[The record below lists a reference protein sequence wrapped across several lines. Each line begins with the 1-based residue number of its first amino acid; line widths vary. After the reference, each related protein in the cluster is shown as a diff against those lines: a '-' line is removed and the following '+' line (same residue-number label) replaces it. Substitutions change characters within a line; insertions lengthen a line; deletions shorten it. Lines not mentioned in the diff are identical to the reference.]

1 MTVTNPS
8 FDIFGSPEEDN
19 IRVGYISPDRGLVSN
34 VTVCE
39 ANAYAKLNPGT
50 IFIFRNREKIQYLGI
65 NEVNKLTTNDL
76 LTVVEKCD
84 GVSVAKT
91 CGGLETPK
99 VIFGGGG
106 GLGAKANPVIV
117 DGSVIAVDLIEGGFG
132 YQYEPIVDVKDPC
145 GVGAGVVAKAVM
157 GELVTKFVVYDDEDD
172 FEDYKICPEEP
183 ITYGT
188 KFSPSGR
195 EIGKWNPE
203 EYLNSGETPFRKQI
217 DDYIKFLNAPK
228 NPFWTSR
235 TESPKKVTSKGI
247 ITRAKYDVSHWAW
260 GANVDPQGEYDEA
273 ADSDKGNIVNDRV
286 WKFGVLWRTDL
297 TNFMNANAI
306 SPIPMSNVKDEAN
319 TEYYFEWDVEF
330 PYAGDYI
337 FKIQCDNE
345 GSLYVDN
352 KKKAT
357 YKIGTGGA
365 AGNILSP
372 PEETQVTIDERGFKK
387 VRVDLRN
394 YPKIEKVAKPQEL
407 SEFPT
412 SNDIEFSIATSTLF
426 GASIIIDGLDINL
439 EKSYGANNNVKE
451 TFERKVEFGKV
462 YDVII
467 TSNNKRVGTLPS
479 TNKEFE
485 FDGLH
490 PANNPI
496 NVTNNG
502 KRIAL
507 KDGDGDD
514 TNASFTIDNGNGT
527 FAPDGRSIV
536 GTGEQTL
543 TLSWSDRRQAGR
555 AINSIRLGST
565 VWQRTGSSGSVTRT
579 FTLGGGIGQL
589 GGQNNKARLRVK
601 GERVLEMEDI
611 PNTVEGGGGV
621 GVFFDD
627 LVVSVS
633 QGRFFDINGLNCK
646 FTLGEPK
653 ATTGT
658 SSQVQGETRRIFN
671 TMEFIDKANREL
683 WRTNTLR
690 ESQRENSAEAFLNR
704 YGVSP
709 FDTTIEHETSYPG
722 THTIKWHNVNFP
734 ISGEYDIG
742 IAVDDNVTLK
752 IGNEV
757 NIFKQGF
764 FEGTTNSTG
773 SSLYRRFITAGNYT
787 IVAELNQIPGGKFG
801 LGPDDNPMALAI
813 NISTSFNEVDEKISQ
828 SWNQNPLGIAVVIEA
843 PEPPIPQEPVPI
855 QEGRCPS
862 NPFWSTRFSSDDDSK
877 WHPVAFASWTK
888 FKNRYAMS
896 PIPPYS
902 TENTSGGGKTYTT
915 KWKIDIPYD
924 GFYKLKAE
932 ADDKAKFWI
941 LPEGEP
947 KDQPTLEV
955 GIPENGVV
963 PSKMV
968 GLTTTGEHNG
978 KYDVIVEVENFFQG
992 TTETISQRVFS
1003 TLGWGAQGTK
1013 KQVPDGS
1020 DFKDITF
1027 NVSSATLYGA
1037 QFTLFNGSLLNAPL
1051 INETKEFGG
1060 ANFNSTHNLN
1070 IEKGKVYD
1078 VIFTS
1083 QSSGSNRG
1091 IEFTGLHPVNNPINV
1106 TNNGKRLALR
1116 DGDGTD
1122 TNASFTIDSGSI
1134 TFASDG
1140 RSLVGSGDA
1149 TLTLTWNDARRAGR
1163 AIDRIKIGSVEW
1175 LRSGSGGTIT
1185 RQITIGA
1192 TSNNASVQLKNKDG
1206 ADNVVQMEDFTDES
1220 WDDITCSA
1228 TDGRFYDFNGR
1239 RCKFTWDGDFK
1250 EVLVG
1255 TSSGTSKDGVTYSG
1269 PDLFHLPFT
1278 GWGPFMNKFSVSPF
1292 KLKPDSPVVNYTW
1305 NNVDFPED
1313 GDYEIAFQMDH
1324 SATLFLDDQIVATN
1338 IFRGQ
1343 NIAEKHKVDMTGEA
1357 RFKSVKV
1364 NKGKHTLTV
1373 KPTVYTEESGGPVGF
1388 IDALF
1393 QQSPNYVWQNNPSG
1407 FAIEI
1412 RRNVEVRGK
1421 TETGEDK
1428 TLPWTV
1434 NPISVAGVLIPP
1446 PCPREVEGKGIVKDV
1461 DIIEPGNGF
1470 PNPPTDPV
1478 GLTTYPVSL
1487 EVTKIIPTNPGI
1499 GYTPGDVVVV
1509 GVNTFSMP
1517 PLDPFGRVPEI
1528 PLTGVGVTEIPDVD
1542 IITETGV
1549 GFEPG
1554 VPKIVVRRDPLDVP
1568 ADQLIQV
1575 TDLVGLKQTGYYQGR
1590 PYYGAVFFKDGLAYA
1605 GYYETAGQLI
1615 RVYDTL
1621 QESIDGEVTTAPS
1634 AIQRQGTDVNSNN
1647 PRLNIPGTPQNLT
1660 E

>member
-1 MTVTNPS
+1 MTVTNSS
-8 FDIFGSPEEDN
+8 FDIFGDPQKDD

-34 VTVCE
+34 VTICE
-39 ANAYAKLNPGT
+39 ANDYAKLNPGT
-50 IFIFRNREKIQYLGI
+50 VFIFRDREKIQYLGI

-76 LTVVEKCD
+76 LTTVETCD

-91 CGGLETPK
+91 CSGSETPK

-117 DGSVIAVDLIEGGFG
+117 GGSVIAVDLIEGGFG

-145 GVGAGVVAKAVM
+145 GVGAGVVAKAIM
-157 GELVTKFVVYDDEDD
+157 DEQFTKFVVYDDEDD
-172 FEDYKICPEEP
+172 FEDYKICPQVP

-188 KFSPSGR
+188 KFSPSGKV
-195 EIGKWNPE
+195 IGKWNPE
-203 EYLNSGETPFRKQI
+203 EYLNSGQTPFQKQI
-217 DDYIKFLNAPK
+217 QDYIEFLNAPK

-235 TESPKKVTSKGI
+235 TENPKKVTSKGN
-247 ITRAKYDVSHWAW
+247 ITSAKYDVSHWAW

-273 ADSDKGNIVNDRV
+273 ADSDKGNIVNDRL

-297 TNFMNANAI
+297 NNFMNAHAI

-330 PYAGDYI
+330 PYPGDYI

-352 KKKAT
+352 KKKAN
-357 YKIGTGGA
+357 YKLGTGGA

-372 PEETQVTIDERGFKK
+372 PEETKVTIDKRGFKK
-387 VRVDLRN
+387 VRVDLTN
-394 YPKIEKVAKPQEL
+394 YPRTQKVAKAQEL
-407 SEFPT
+407 SDFPT
-412 SNDIEFSIATSTLF
+412 SNNIEFSISTATLF
-426 GASIIIDGLDINL
+426 GASIIIEGLDINL
-439 EKSYGANNNVKE
+439 EKTYGADNNVKE
-451 TFERKVEFGKV
+451 TFEREVEFGKV
-462 YDVII
+462 YDIKIV
-467 TSNNKRVGTLPS
+467 SNSK
-479 TNKEFE
+479 K
-485 FDGLH
+485 
-490 PANNPI
+490 
-496 NVTNNG
+496 
-502 KRIAL
+502 
-507 KDGDGDD
+507 
-514 TNASFTIDNGNGT
+514 
-527 FAPDGRSIV
+527 
-536 GTGEQTL
+536 
-543 TLSWSDRRQAGR
+543 
-555 AINSIRLGST
+555 
-565 VWQRTGSSGSVTRT
+565 
-579 FTLGGGIGQL
+579 
-589 GGQNNKARLRVK
+589 GQNNKAQLRVK
-601 GERVLEMEDI
+601 GDKVLEMEDI
-611 PNTVEGGGGV
+611 PNTTEGGGGV

-627 LVVSVS
+627 LIVSVS

-658 SSQVQGETRRIFN
+658 SSQVEGETRRVFN

-690 ESQRENSAEAFLNR
+690 ESQRENSAEGFLNR

-742 IAVDDNVTLK
+742 VAVDDNVTLK
-752 IGNEV
+752 IGDDV

-764 FEGTTNSTG
+764 FEGTSNSTG
-773 SSLYRRFITAGNYT
+773 SSLYRRFIKAGNYT

-813 NISTSFNEVDEKISQ
+813 NISTSFTEVDEKISQ
-828 SWNQNPLGIAVVIEA
+828 SWNQNPLGVAVTIEA

-862 NPFWSTRFSSDDDSK
+862 NPFWSTRFSSADGNK
-877 WHPVAFASWTK
+877 WHPVAFDSWSK
-888 FKNRYAMS
+888 FKNRYGMS

-902 TENTSGGGKTYTT
+902 LENTSGGGKKYTT
-915 KWKIDIPYD
+915 QWEIDIPYE

-941 LPEGEP
+941 VP
-947 KDQPTLEV
+947 KGTSVNEPTLEV
-955 GIPENGVV
+955 GIPENGIV

-968 GLTTTGEHNG
+968 GLSPG
-978 KYDVIVEVENFFQG
+978 KHDVFVEVENFFQG

-1013 KQVPDGS
+1013 KQIPDGGN
-1020 DFKDITF
+1020 FKDITF
-1027 NVSSATLYGA
+1027 NVSSATLYGS
-1037 QFTLFNGSLLNAPL
+1037 QFTLFNGSLLNGPL

-1078 VIFTS
+1078 VVFTS
-1083 QSSGSNRG
+1083 QSSGNNRG

-1122 TNASFTIDSGSI
+1122 INASFTIDSGSI
-1134 TFASDG
+1134 TFAPDG

-1149 TLTLTWNDARRAGR
+1149 TLTLTWNDRRQAGR

-1185 RQITIGA
+1185 RQITVGA
-1192 TSNNASVQLKNKDG
+1192 TSNNSSVQLKNKDG
-1206 ADNVVQMEDFTDES
+1206 ADNIVQMEDFTDES

-1239 RCKFTWDGDFK
+1239 RCKFTWGGDFK
-1250 EVLVG
+1250 EILVG
-1255 TSSGTSKDGVTYSG
+1255 TSSGTAKDGVTYSG

-1278 GWGPFMNKFSVSPF
+1278 GWGSFMNKFSVSPN
-1292 KLKPDSPVVNYTW
+1292 KLEPDSPIVNYTW
-1305 NNVDFPED
+1305 SNVSFPED
-1313 GDYEIAFQMDH
+1313 GEYEIKFQNDAH
-1324 SATLFLDDQIVATN
+1324 ASLFIDNEEVIIGDFDTLPGVSDRDKANF
-1338 IFRGQ
+1338 
-1343 NIAEKHKVDMTGEA
+1343 TGEGKIKIVQVNAGA
-1357 RFKSVKV
+1357 RTISVR
-1364 NKGKHTLTV
+1364 
-1373 KPTVYTEESGGPVGF
+1373 PTGIGTGF
-1388 IDALF
+1388 HAGRVDTLF
-1393 QQSPNYVWQNNPSG
+1393 QQPPNYVWQNNPSG

-1412 RRNVEVRGK
+1412 RKNVEVRGK

-1428 TLPWTV
+1428 TKSWME
-1434 NPISVAGVLIPP
+1434 NPISVAGILIPP
-1446 PCPREVEGKGIVKDV
+1446 PCPREVKGKGIVKDV

-1470 PNPPTDPV
+1470 PEPPTNPV
-1478 GLTTYPVSL
+1478 GLSTYPVSL
-1487 EVTKIIPTNPGI
+1487 EVPVIITTDPGI
-1499 GYTPGDVVVV
+1499 NYDPKDVVVV

-1517 PLDPFGRVPEI
+1517 PLEPFGKLPPQI
-1528 PLTGVGVTEIPDVD
+1528 PIPTGIGVTEFPDID
-1542 IITETGV
+1542 IITDTGI
-1549 GFEPG
+1549 GFKG
-1554 VPKIVVRRDPLDVP
+1554 TPKIVVRRDPLDVSD
-1568 ADQLIQV
+1568 DQLIQV